1 VRQAPS
7 DGSSSVSSSTSRIA
21 PRNAA
26 FQSSFERFARV
37 IQTFYPI
44 FAATACLCLFSW
56 ILYRIVVST
65 ATLNSASSFIWCAV
79 GLSIPLVGTIKFF
92 LLFIDRLRRDVDDSN
107 DASVCSV
114 EVCIN
119 NETVLTVRSWWP
131 TRMTHNEVERH
142 GVRVAMSSARRWL
155 NENSQPG
162 GKVSRVKFSE
172 EVATDIC
179 RDYICERTEGCT
191 HSSEHQCSVCLED
204 IEPEHGCLRMKK
216 CGHIFHLDCLSNWVA
231 QSSKLSCLLC
241 REDHCDLVPQS
252 IIAENVIKEEP
263 SISVLTVAIEHG
275 SLIAEGAS

>member
-1 VRQAPS
+1 MRQRSSDSPS
-7 DGSSSVSSSTSRIA
+7 PLNSPSSSINHLIRASQ
-21 PRNAA
+21 
-26 FQSSFERFARV
+26 QSIGRFARV
-37 IQTFYPI
+37 LHTFYPVV
-44 FAATACLCLFSW
+44 ASGACLCLFAW
-56 ILYRIVVST
+56 ILYCIVVST
-65 ATLNSASSFIWCAV
+65 DTLNSLTSFIWCAIA
-79 GLSIPLVGTIKFF
+79 LSLPFLGAVRFF
-92 LLFIDRLRRDVDDSN
+92 ILFIDRLRQEADESN

-131 TRMTHNEVERH
+131 TRMTRSEVERH
-142 GVRVAMSSARRWL
+142 GVRVAMSSARRWM

-162 GKVSRVKFSE
+162 GKISRVRFSE

-179 RDYICERTEGCT
+179 RDYICEPADECHDNCDR
-191 HSSEHQCSVCLED
+191 QCSVCLEE

-216 CGHIFHLDCLSNWVA
+216 CGHVFHLDCLSNWVA

-252 IIAENVIKEEP
+252 VINENIVKEEP
-263 SISVLTVAIEHG
+263 HVSVLTVAIEHG